1 MPRYKYTQE
10 SGIDFKVMYPD
21 KSDAQEDINEV
32 RQILDDLGNLLRHSK
47 RDDSYPKDGTTG
59 GTITID
65 GGDF

>member
-1 MPRYKYTQE
+1 
-10 SGIDFKVMYPD
+10 MYPD
-21 KSDAQEDINEV
+21 KSDAQEDTNEV
-32 RQILDDLGNLLRHSK
+32 RQILDDLGKLLRHSK

>member
-10 SGIDFKVMYPD
+10 SGTDFKVVDPD
-21 KSDAQEDINEV
+21 KSDAQEDANEI
-32 RQILDDLGNLLRHSK
+32 RQILDDLGNLLKHSK

-65 GGDF
+65 GGSF